1 MNSSDQSISLAK
13 TRSNALVS
21 RLQPGVSSPI
31 TQNHSRISTEIQSSE
46 TKSLNFNGHLPQL
59 QTHFSTFTRPFILGL
74 TGLSALLPVGCNPSK
89 TIAPPQGQAI
99 SLSNDKT
106 KAEATAV
113 NLKAEALATL
123 EKSSSIEGKI
133 ALLQYASQKN
143 TPISD
148 AQRTQ
153 WITSTLTLHGKALR
167 AINMNELMGGPRPQM
182 GPKIMQAS
190 PNTSSNGSPNGQVD
204 GTSSES
210 EKALNLLK
218 ASYTATSAIQ
228 DNTAK
233 LEVIQSFGKES
244 LLQIIQPGLQPL
256 LLSFEKEAK
265 NPEFQLKLGSWIKA
279 LSSGK
284 ANDQAMAAYLL
295 GVQTQPR
302 DPATSQLIFQDS
314 DLRLALLKP
323 LLLSGE
329 GAVQQAAMETLMNT
343 VALEKWTDSQK
354 ETLLQDVFLNQSTIP
369 LSAPLL
375 QTLKSLSNDEKKMG
389 HLQSILN
396 TQTYPY
402 ATQLVDGVADV
413 LSTVKTES
421 IPQRNAL
428 ITILKNSQHKPANFM
443 GTFLHLAFP
452 DHPEAGTVMRELI
465 HHKKP
470 EVIKIASGNIGRV
483 QDVATRK
490 AMTTEMLHYGET
502 ELAGLQKMID
512 EANQKALELDD
523 LVDPPKDSP
532 KPPLSEAEREKV
544 LKQIETL
551 YNERDKADAR
561 ATQITEIML
570 GAVNSLS
577 SYKESDPQFQ
587 KEQLN
592 ACLERPEGRLRFM
605 AAKQIAHVKND
616 ADKAAFILK
625 MTDIAGNAKFYDQD
639 PKALPGTVP
648 FLVKEGHTPFESIA
662 TEAAATTRTISSD
675 AIKIDLIQK
684 LSKHPVIFVKSQVL
698 QALPTIQ
705 KEHENLI
712 SSIDALVRTPYKG
725 IRDELQ
731 RNLEQYPQE
740 ALSNLLKTLSQA
752 DLNLKEDSNET
763 GGYGGRVLTGL
774 LLPKLGKE
782 YDAQKKALLI
792 QGSQDRLPMVRYA
805 YGMAGLPLQD
815 TKIKTEVV
823 QAYLDSQ
830 DPFFNH
836 IALQE
841 LQQQDGLTV
850 KDESIL
856 KLLNH
861 SEPVIRSGAARLIH
875 RLDPVTTSRSKVIQN
890 LLSDKD
896 PTVKGALA
904 ESLLKTVVYAEELQ
918 KLCQDQDPLTRT
930 AVASALSKTQLPAPN
945 QLFIT
950 TIGRDEYLK
959 LLKVFCQDGDIN
971 VRISV
976 APGLNQLADE
986 QEKQGLLKT
995 LMTNQPEDV
1004 QLKILSQLLK

>member
-1 MNSSDQSISLAK
+1 MNIADKSISLVKPMA
-13 TRSNALVS
+13 NALVS
-21 RLQPGVSSPI
+21 RLQPELSTPI
-31 TQNHSRISTEIQSSE
+31 PQKQSVTSAD
-46 TKSLNFNGHLPQL
+46 TLSIRFNGTLPHPK
-59 QTHFSTFTRPFILGL
+59 THFSKFTRPFILGL
-74 TGLSALLPVGCNPSK
+74 TGLSTLLPVGCNPPK
-89 TIAPPQGQAI
+89 TTESTQGQ
-99 SLSNDKT
+99 SLSTDKT
-106 KAEATAV
+106 KGQSTTL
-113 NLKAEALATL
+113 NLKADALESL
-123 EKSSSIEGKI
+123 EKSPSIEGKT
-133 ALLQYASQKN
+133 ALLQYAAQKN
-143 TPISD
+143 TPVSD
-148 AQRTQ
+148 AQRSQ
-153 WITSTLTLHGKALR
+153 WITSTLANHGNALR
-167 AINMNELMGGPRPQM
+167 SINMNELMAGPRPQM
-182 GPKIMQAS
+182 GPQTGPKMMQAS
-190 PNTSSNGSPNGQVD
+190 PNPSSNGSPNGPV
-204 GTSSES
+204 GAASSDS
-210 EKALNLLK
+210 EKALDLLK
-218 ASYTATSAIQ
+218 ASYAATSAIQ

-233 LEVIQSFGKES
+233 LEVLQSFGKES
-244 LLQIIQPGLQPL
+244 LLESIQPGLQPL
-256 LLSFEKEAK
+256 LFSFAKEAK
-265 NPEFQLKLGSWIKA
+265 NPEFQFKLGSWIKS

-284 ANDQAMAAYLL
+284 TNDQAMAAYLL
-295 GVQTQPR
+295 GAQTQPR

-314 DLRLALLKP
+314 GLRLALLKP

-329 GAVQQAAMETLMNT
+329 GVVQQTALETLMNT
-343 VALEKWTDSQK
+343 VALEKWTDSEK
-354 ETLLQDVFLNQSTIP
+354 ETLLQDVFLKQPTIP

-375 QTLKSLSNDEKKMG
+375 QTLKSLNSDEKKMEK
-389 HLQSILN
+389 LQSLLT

-402 ATQLVDGVADV
+402 ATQLVDGIADV
-413 LSTVKTES
+413 LSSLKTES

-428 ITILKNSQHKPANFM
+428 ITTLRKSSHRPANFM

-452 DHPEAGTVMRELI
+452 DHPEAATVMKELI

-470 EVIKIASGNIGRV
+470 EVIKIAAGNIGRV

-490 AMTTEMLHYGET
+490 AMTTEILHYGEK

-532 KPPLSEAEREKV
+532 KPPLTEAEREKV
-544 LKQIETL
+544 LKQIETI

-625 MTDIAGNAKFYDQD
+625 MTDIAGNAKFYEQD
-639 PKALPGTVP
+639 PKAAPGTVP

-662 TEAAATTRTISSD
+662 TEAAATTRTLSSD
-675 AIKIDLIQK
+675 AIKIDLFQK
-684 LSKHPVIFVKSQVL
+684 LSKHPVVFVKSQL
-698 QALPTIQ
+698 IQALPTIQ
-705 KEHENLI
+705 KGHENLI
-712 SSIDALVRTPYKG
+712 SSIDALVRSPYKG

-731 RNLEQYPQE
+731 RNLDQYPQR
-740 ALSNLLKTLSQA
+740 ALSDLLKTLSQA

-805 YGMAGLPLQD
+805 YGMAGLPIQD
-815 TKIKTEVV
+815 VKMKTEVV
-823 QAYLDSQ
+823 QAYLDAQ
-830 DPFFNH
+830 DAFFNH

-841 LQQQDGLTV
+841 LQQQDGLWV

-856 KLLNH
+856 KLLSH
-861 SEPVIRSGAARLIH
+861 SEPVIRAGAARLTH
-875 RLDPVTTSRSKVIQN
+875 RLDPVATSRSKVVQN

-904 ESLLKTVVYAEELQ
+904 ESLLKTVVYSDELQ
-918 KLCQDQDPLTRT
+918 KLSQDKDPLTRA

-945 QLFIT
+945 QLLIS

-959 LLKVFCQDGDIN
+959 LMKAFCQDGDSN
-971 VRISV
+971 VRIAV
-976 APGLNQLADE
+976 APGLNQLQDE
-986 QEKQGLLKT
+986 QQKQGLLQL
-995 LMTNQPEDV
+995 LMANQPEDV